1 MVRNQHGFIILDEAI
16 EIENNLVN
24 KGRKPKTW
32 LLFENEEYL
41 FKTNSSN
48 YEIWSELLAS
58 ELGKQCKIEMAEY
71 DIGIYKEKYGV
82 ISKSFLDKNTE
93 TILSGENIVEFI
105 QSILYDNNRRKMNNS
120 IKDIFEVLD
129 VLDRVIRQKYVRKNI
144 KESFIKMWA
153 FDGLIMESD
162 RNPSNW
168 SIIEKNNEFY
178 LSPIYDCSTMARMN
192 NDINDFILKLKCG
205 YDIESLTNNIK
216 YQLLYDNSLSADDF
230 LDSFSLFCEE
240 NQELSSKIIKDFN
253 NINVD
258 LAIENVEK
266 KINKN
271 KPGEKIYI
279 PWEVKFWLN
288 KAINTRLNNMNKVFV
303 ETKSKQKLLKLFP

>member
-1 MVRNQHGFIILDEAI
+1 MIRNQHGFIILDEAI

-71 DIGIYKEKYGV
+71 DIGIYKGKYGV

-240 NQELSSKIIKDFN
+240 NQDLSSKIIKDFN
-253 NINVD
+253 NINVEFESSY
-258 LAIENVEK
+258 ENAGPFGAK
-266 KINKN
+266 SI
-271 KPGEKIYI
+271 GE
-279 PWEVKFWLN
+279 VV
-288 KAINTRLNNMNKVFV
+288 INTPLPAITDALSHAAGKRFYELPITPDQIAMASVKDN
-303 ETKSKQKLLKLFP
+303 

>member
-71 DIGIYKEKYGV
+71 DIGIYKGKYGV

-129 VLDRVIRQKYVRKNI
+129 VLDRVIRQKYVRGKISKNH
-144 KESFIKMWA
+144 
-153 FDGLIMESD
+153 L
-162 RNPSNW
+162 
-168 SIIEKNNEFY
+168 
-178 LSPIYDCSTMARMN
+178 
-192 NDINDFILKLKCG
+192 LKCG
-205 YDIESLTNNIK
+205 HLMD
-216 YQLLYDNSLSADDF
+216 
-230 LDSFSLFCEE
+230 
-240 NQELSSKIIKDFN
+240 
-253 NINVD
+253 
-258 LAIENVEK
+258 
-266 KINKN
+266 
-271 KPGEKIYI
+271 
-279 PWEVKFWLN
+279 
-288 KAINTRLNNMNKVFV
+288 
-303 ETKSKQKLLKLFP
+303 